1 MSRLVILPLILC
13 LAGLAGC
20 ASPNAPVARGGE
32 PVGAVKSAPLSPDP
46 NSPLNDVR
54 TGDGTVGVVVK
65 EF

>member
-32 PVGAVKSAPLSPDP
+32 PVGAVKPDP